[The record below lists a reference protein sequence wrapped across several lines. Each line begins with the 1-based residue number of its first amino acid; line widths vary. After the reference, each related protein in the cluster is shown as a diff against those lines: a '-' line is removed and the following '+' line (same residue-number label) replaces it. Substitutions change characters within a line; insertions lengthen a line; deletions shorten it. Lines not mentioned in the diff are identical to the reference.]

1 MCLQTLFFCVVFAI
15 PVIADIFQHI
25 FLNLMNRSLSLSRRD
40 FLLAASAGLAWP
52 SIQPQDAFAKG
63 KPLFSFS
70 TLACPKWDWATI
82 IKYAA
87 DNGYHGIEIR
97 GVLDCM
103 DLPACS
109 DFSTLEN
116 IARSRKMA
124 EDKGLRI
131 VDLGSSAALHMAD
144 PAVRAKNLDE
154 AKRFIDLAQKLN
166 CPYVRV
172 FPNDLPKN
180 QEVEKT
186 VELISTGLLE
196 LGDYAK
202 DTPVTVLLESHG
214 DVTGKD
220 ILATVMGKAEH
231 KHVGL
236 IWDIF
241 NMWSVTKEPPREVY
255 AKLKKYIRHTHIKD
269 GILKDG
275 KIQYVQVGMGQS
287 PLKEAIG
294 VLVKDNY
301 KGYYSFEWEK
311 KWHPEIEEPE
321 IVIPPYPKLMRQYF

>member
-1 MCLQTLFFCVVFAI
+1 MN
-15 PVIADIFQHI
+15 PSS
-25 FLNLMNRSLSLSRRD
+25 FLTRRD
-40 FLLAASAGLAWP
+40 FLAAASASLALP
-52 SIQPQDAFAKG
+52 LINSLPALAKA
-63 KPLFSFS
+63 KPRFSFS

-82 IKYAA
+82 VKYAA
-87 DNGYHGIEIR
+87 DSGYHGIEVR

-103 DLPACS
+103 DLPRCS
-109 DFSTLEN
+109 EFSSPER
-116 IARSRKMA
+116 IAQSRKMA

-144 PAVRAKNLDE
+144 PAMRAKNLDE
-154 AKRFIDLAQKLN
+154 AKRFIDLAQQLN

-172 FPNDLPKN
+172 FPNDLPKD
-180 QEVEKT
+180 QEVAQT

-202 DTPVTVLLESHG
+202 NTSVTVLLESHG

-220 ILATVMGKAEH
+220 ILATVMGKSEH
-231 KHVGL
+231 KHIGL

-241 NMWSVTKEPPREVY
+241 NMWSVTKEPPKEVY
-255 AKLKKYIRHTHIKD
+255 GRLKKYIRHTHIKD

-275 KIQYVQVGMGQS
+275 KIQYVQVGKGEG
-287 PLKEAIG
+287 PLKEAIS
-294 VLVKDNY
+294 VLVEANY

-321 IVIPPYPKLMRQYF
+321 VVIPAYPKLMQQYF

>member
-1 MCLQTLFFCVVFAI
+1 MSVTTKKGNKLAFHAI
-15 PVIADIFQHI
+15 DNIFPDI
-25 FLNLMNRSLSLSRRD
+25 FLNLMNRSSSFTRRD
-40 FLLAASAGLAWP
+40 FLAAASASLALP
-52 SIQPQDAFAKG
+52 LVQPLNALAKA
-63 KPLFSFS
+63 KPLLSFS

-82 IKYAA
+82 VKYAS

-103 DLPACS
+103 DLPKCN
-109 DFSTLEN
+109 DFGSPQN
-116 IARSRKMA
+116 IAQSRKLA

-144 PAVRAKNLDE
+144 PAERKKNLDE
-154 AKRFIDLAQKLN
+154 AKRFIDLAQQLN

-172 FPNDLPKN
+172 FPNDLPKD
-180 QEVEKT
+180 QEVDKT

-196 LGDYAK
+196 LGEYAK
-202 DTPVTVLLESHG
+202 NTSVTVLLESHG
-214 DVTGKD
+214 DVTKKD
-220 ILATVMGKAEH
+220 ILANVMGKAEH

-241 NMWSVTKEPPREVY
+241 NMWSVTKEPPKEVY
-255 AKLKKYIRHTHIKD
+255 AQLKQYIRHTHIKD
-269 GILKDG
+269 GILEGG
-275 KIQYVQVGMGQS
+275 KIRYVAVGKGEG
-287 PLKEAIG
+287 PLQEAIS

-311 KWHPEIEEPE
+311 KWHPEIEDPE
-321 IVIPPYPKLMRQYF
+321 IVIPAYPKLMQQYF

>member
-1 MCLQTLFFCVVFAI
+1 MPI
-15 PVIADIFQHI
+15 PAIADILADI
-25 FLNLMNRSLSLSRRD
+25 FLNLMNQASFLNRRD
-40 FLLAASAGLAWP
+40 FLMSASASLALP
-52 SIQPQDAFAKG
+52 LLQPLNALAKS

-82 IKYAA
+82 VKYAA

-103 DLPACS
+103 DLPTCS
-109 DFSTLEN
+109 DFNSAQS

-131 VDLGSSAALHMAD
+131 VDLGSSAALHMSD

-154 AKRFIDLAQKLN
+154 AKRFIDLAQQLN

-172 FPNDLPKN
+172 FPNDLPKD
-180 QEVEKT
+180 QEAAKT
-186 VELISTGLLE
+186 VELISTGLLK

-202 DTPVTVLLESHG
+202 NTAVTVLLESHG

-241 NMWSVTKEPPREVY
+241 NMWSVTKEPPKEVY
-255 AKLKKYIRHTHIKD
+255 AELKKYIRHTHIKD
-269 GILKDG
+269 GIMKDG
-275 KIQYVQVGMGQS
+275 KIQYVQVGAGEG
-287 PLKEAIG
+287 PLKEAID
-294 VLVKDNY
+294 VLVNDNY

-321 IVIPPYPKLMRQYF
+321 VVIPAYPKLMQKYF